1 MSNKL
6 IKEKTSGS
14 VIVSWDFSGDK
25 DTGVL
30 LVGEKTPGENARIIN
45 AFCGEEAFKLYK
57 KLTTLDDN
65 EKEKYK

>member
-6 IKEKTSGS
+6 IKEKLLGS
-14 VIVSWDFSGDK
+14 VIVSWNFTQGI

-30 LVGEKTPGENARIIN
+30 LVGVKEHREEVRIIN
-45 AFCGEEAFKLYK
+45 AFQGQEAFKLYK